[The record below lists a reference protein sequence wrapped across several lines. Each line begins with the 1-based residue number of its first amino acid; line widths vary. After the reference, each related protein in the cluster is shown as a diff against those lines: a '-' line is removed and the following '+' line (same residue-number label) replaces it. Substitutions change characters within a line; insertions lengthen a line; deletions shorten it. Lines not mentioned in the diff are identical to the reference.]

1 MDETTLYSLLT
12 GPFSSL
18 LLLAGMGMGLWR
30 FFSNQ
35 IVPSASR
42 WVDSHLQQVDRLIE
56 EHAKDREAWLS
67 EMKECRETSARIER
81 KIGGLYG
88 KLDTLSA
95 AQTLASAQGKKEAS

>member
-1 MDETTLYSLLT
+1 MDDTSLVSLLT

-30 FFSNQ
+30 FVTQSV
-35 IVPSASR
+35 VPSAGR
-42 WVDSHLQQVDRLIE
+42 WVDSHLAQVDRLID

-67 EMKECRETSARIER
+67 EMRECRETSTRIER

-88 KLDTLSA
+88 RLDAL
-95 AQTLASAQGKKEAS
+95 AQVKGAKEAS

>member
-1 MDETTLYSLLT
+1 MDETSLLSLLT

-18 LLLAGMGMGLWR
+18 LLLAGMGLGLWR

-42 WVDSHLQQVDRLIE
+42 WVDSHLAQVDKLID
-56 EHAKDREAWLS
+56 EHAKDREAWLA

-88 KLDTLSA
+88 RLDALGA
-95 AQTLASAQGKKEAS
+95 VNQTLGAAKKQ